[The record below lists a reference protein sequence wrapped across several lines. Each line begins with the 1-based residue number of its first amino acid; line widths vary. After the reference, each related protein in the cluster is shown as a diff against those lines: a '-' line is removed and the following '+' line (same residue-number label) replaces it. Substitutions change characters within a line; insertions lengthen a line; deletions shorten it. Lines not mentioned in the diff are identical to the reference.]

1 VSAFWDAARNFLRQR
16 PEDNDHASYAFAS
29 QIQGQGTDR
38 TQRAISQHG
47 LKVPRL
53 LDTFFVS
60 PMPVHPTAIRRV
72 WRAIGF
78 GLVMLVI
85 WLSLTPHP
93 IEIPVEQ
100 GDKLGHI
107 AAYATLMFWFAQLDT
122 RHRMRVAYAIG
133 FVTLGVALEVA
144 QRLTDYRTFEVADM
158 GADAVGV
165 LFGWLV
171 SPPRGPSTIGFV
183 ERMLSSS

>member
-1 VSAFWDAARNFLRQR
+1 MN
-16 PEDNDHASYAFAS
+16 
-29 QIQGQGTDR
+29 
-38 TQRAISQHG
+38 G
-47 LKVPRL
+47 LKDPRL
-53 LDTFFVS
+53 FNTFFIS
-60 PMPVHPTAIRRV
+60 PMPVQPTAVRRV

-78 GLVMLVI
+78 GLVVFVI
-85 WLSLTPHP
+85 WLSLTPQP

-107 AAYATLMFWFAQLDT
+107 AAYGTLMVWFAQLDT
-122 RHRMRVAYAIG
+122 RHRVRMAYAIG
-133 FVTLGVALEVA
+133 FVMLGVALEFA

-158 GADAVGV
+158 VADAVGV

-171 SPPRGPSTIGFV
+171 SPPRGPNMIGFV